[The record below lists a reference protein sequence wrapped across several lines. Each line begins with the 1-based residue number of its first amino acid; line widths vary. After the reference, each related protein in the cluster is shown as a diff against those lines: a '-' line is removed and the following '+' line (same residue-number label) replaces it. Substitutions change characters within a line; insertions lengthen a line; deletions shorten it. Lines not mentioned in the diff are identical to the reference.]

1 MSRKRVAV
9 LISGRGSNM
18 AALIEA
24 AKDKTYPAE
33 IALVL
38 SNRADAGGLLVAHA
52 AGIATEAVEHTQF
65 GKDRAGFERA
75 MQATLEKHR
84 IEIVCLAGFM
94 RLLTAEFVGRWQG
107 RMLNIHPALLPAF
120 KGLDTHKRALEAGAK
135 VHGATVHFVVPEMD
149 SGPIIAQGAVSV
161 ATGDTE
167 ELLAARVLK
176 VEHRIYPL
184 ALKLLAEGRNPRREW
199 PLPDRRQAGS
209 GRRFSDRLALNS
221 SQYNVNSP
229 AGCGVYSWDAT
240 DQSGHIEN
248 WGSYVM
254 NGRAS
259 SEPKLIFPG
268 LAGFYSAVSDLWYPM
283 IRIAAGGSL
292 LFHGWGKLA
301 AGQFTIAPSLV
312 KYGIGPAEPLGHIV
326 VILETIGAVCII
338 LGLATRF
345 FAAAIAI
352 EMAVIA
358 FVVKGSLG
366 FAQMELFVLFGVIF
380 FAIALRGGGP
390 YSLDRM
396 IGKEL

>member
-18 AALIEA
+18 AALSEA

-184 ALKLLAEGRNPRREW
+184 ALKLLAEGRIRVENGHCLIDGKPV
-199 PLPDRRQAGS
+199 PDAGS
-209 GRRFSDRLALNS
+209 LIA
-221 SQYNVNSP
+221 SP
-229 AGCGVYSWDAT
+229 
-240 DQSGHIEN
+240 
-248 WGSYVM
+248 
-254 NGRAS
+254 
-259 SEPKLIFPG
+259 
-268 LAGFYSAVSDLWYPM
+268 
-283 IRIAAGGSL
+283 
-292 LFHGWGKLA
+292 
-301 AGQFTIAPSLV
+301 
-312 KYGIGPAEPLGHIV
+312 
-326 VILETIGAVCII
+326 
-338 LGLATRF
+338 
-345 FAAAIAI
+345 
-352 EMAVIA
+352 
-358 FVVKGSLG
+358 
-366 FAQMELFVLFGVIF
+366 
-380 FAIALRGGGP
+380 
-390 YSLDRM
+390 
-396 IGKEL
+396 